1 MPSARISISAL
12 SKQAVFLGALLLLP
26 WASRAQADLTLWY
39 KKPASSW
46 VEALPVGNGHIGG
59 MVFGGIER
67 ELIQLNESTLYS
79 GGPVKKNINPLAHTY
94 LPQLRDAL
102 LKQEDYG
109 RADALARQMQG
120 LYTESYLPLGD
131 VIITQD
137 FKGAAPTSYRREL
150 DIRQAI
156 ATTRFTV
163 GGVTYTRE
171 VLASAPGQ
179 VLLVRLRA
187 SRRGALTLDIAA
199 RSLLHYQKTVGQ
211 EGNELV
217 VTAKAPARVDPN
229 YYNVKGRQPIEY
241 TDTTGCN
248 GMRFQYRVKAV
259 AQGGQVRADTA
270 GLHIRQATE
279 VVLYVAAATSFN
291 GFDKCPDK
299 EGKDENALAHG
310 AMAQATRYSYEAL
323 RRAHVADYQHFFNR
337 VDFQLADSTGG
348 RAPQALP
355 TDERLQAYAKNAYDP
370 GLETLYFQFGRYLL
384 LASSRPGGP
393 PANLQGLWN
402 KELRAPWSANYTIN
416 INTQMNYWPAEVTN
430 LSELHEPLLRFI
442 KNLSVTGAGT
452 AREFYGARGWVA
464 HHNSE
469 IWATSNPVGDR
480 GAGEP
485 VWANWYMGGNWLS
498 QHLWEHYAFTQ
509 DKQYLA
515 TRAYPIM
522 KEAAL
527 FSLDWLVPDKDGYL
541 VTAPSTTPENTFRD
555 KNGQAQGVS
564 VATTMDMAIIWDLFT
579 NVIEASQV
587 LGIDAD
593 FRAELLAKRQR
604 LYPPHI
610 GSKEQLQEWYKDF
623 TETDPLHRHASHL
636 FGLHPGRQLSAAR
649 TPDLFQAAR
658 RSLELRGDA
667 GTGWSKAWKI
677 NWWARLQDGDH
688 AYRLIRQLLTYV
700 SGTGYGGSGGTYPNL
715 FDAHPPFQIDGNFA
729 GTAGMAEMLLQSH
742 LGEINLLPALPKAWA
757 TGHIQGLKARGGF
770 EVAIDW
776 QSHQLRTATLT
787 SLAGGRCVVRAPRPF
802 SIQQVPGEAV
812 RDAFGYVL
820 AFESVKGRT
829 YHLTTR

>member
-1 MPSARISISAL
+1 MPTSAF
-12 SKQAVFLGALLLLP
+12 SKQVVFLGALLLLP

-46 VEALPVGNGHIGG
+46 VEALPVGNGRIGG
-59 MVFGGIER
+59 MVFGGVEQ

-120 LYTESYLPLGD
+120 RYTESYLPLGD
-131 VIITQD
+131 VVITQD

-163 GGVTYTRE
+163 GGVSYTRE

-179 VLLVRLRA
+179 VLLIRLRA
-187 SRRGALTLDIAA
+187 SRRGALTLDIGA
-199 RSLLHYQKTVGQ
+199 RSLLRYQKTVGQ
-211 EGNELV
+211 GGNELV
-217 VTAKAPARVDPN
+217 VTGKAPARIDPS
-229 YYNVKGRQPIEY
+229 YYNVKGRPPIAY

-248 GMRFQYRVKAV
+248 GMRFQYRIKAV

-299 EGKDENALAHG
+299 DGKDENALASS
-310 AMAQATRYSYEAL
+310 AIAQATRYSYETL
-323 RRAHVADYQHFFNR
+323 RQAHVADYQHFFNR
-337 VDFQLADSTGG
+337 VDFQLADSTGS
-348 RAPQALP
+348 RTAQALP

-370 GLETLYFQFGRYLL
+370 ALETLYFQFGRYLL

-393 PANLQGLWN
+393 PANLQGIWN
-402 KELRAPWSANYTIN
+402 KELRAPWSSNYTIN

-442 KNLSVTGAGT
+442 KDLSVTGTGT

-469 IWATSNPVGDR
+469 IWATSNPVGDL
-480 GAGEP
+480 GAGDP

-515 TRAYPIM
+515 TKAYPIM

-541 VTAPSTTPENTFRD
+541 VTAPSTTPENLFRD
-555 KNGQAQGVS
+555 KNGKAQGVS

-593 FRAELLAKRQR
+593 FRAELLAKRQK

-610 GSKEQLQEWYKDF
+610 GSKGQLQEWYKDF

-649 TPDLFQAAR
+649 TPELFQAAR

-742 LGEINLLPALPKAWA
+742 LGEISLLPALPKAWA

-770 EVAIDW
+770 EVALDW
-776 QSHQLRTATLT
+776 QSHQLHTATLT

-802 SIQQVPGEAV
+802 SIGQVPGQAV
-812 RDAFGYVL
+812 RDALGYVL
-820 AFESVKGRT
+820 TFESVKGRT
-829 YHLTTR
+829 YHLTAQ